1 VTNFL
6 LYHAA
11 TCFTLIG
18 EYIISVEQTL
28 IAKPQC
34 PLCRAFFTFTDLIR
48 LKIKL
53 LVDDEEDLAVDETV
67 GMVVSYIGST
77 AK

>member
-1 VTNFL
+1 
-6 LYHAA
+6 
-11 TCFTLIG
+11 
-18 EYIISVEQTL
+18 L